1 MDDVACLLQ
10 APLPDALLKKLAFG
24 MIALLR
30 DFGMSLNMLRGKTEA
45 VLALADEEQ
54 RAARD
59 CGASD
64 RRGER

>member
-1 MDDVACLLQ
+1 MPSAG
-10 APLPDALLKKLAFG
+10 ALARCALEEVG

-45 VLALADEEQ
+45 VLALVDEEQ